1 MAEPIQGRIAKVL
14 NSRDVAINRG
24 SDHGVEK
31 KMLFDVLDRENHDIQ
46 DPETGQNLGSFR
58 SSRIRLVITHVDRK
72 FAVASTRGK
81 TVNEGGRG
89 QEFGVFARHFL
100 PPKWVTKYET
110 LARADESGSDALDE
124 KDSCVKTGDPV
135 IQVESPGDA
144 RKTDR
149 META

>member
-1 MAEPIQGRIAKVL
+1 MVELIQGRIAKVL
-14 NSRDVAINRG
+14 NNRDVAINRG
-24 SDHGVEK
+24 SDHGVKK

-72 FAVASTRGK
+72 FAVASARGK
-81 TVNEGGRG
+81 SVNEGGHE
-89 QEFGVFARHFL
+89 QEWGVFARSLL
-100 PPKWVTKYET
+100 PPTWVTKYET
-110 LARADESGSDALDE
+110 LARADESGRDALDE

-135 IQVESPGDA
+135 IQVESPGEV
-144 RKTDR
+144 RKADR